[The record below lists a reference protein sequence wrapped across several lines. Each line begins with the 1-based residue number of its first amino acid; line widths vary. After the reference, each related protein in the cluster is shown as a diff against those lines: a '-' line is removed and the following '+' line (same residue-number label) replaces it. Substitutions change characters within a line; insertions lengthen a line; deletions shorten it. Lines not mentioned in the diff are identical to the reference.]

1 MTLDGGAQHVEALAR
16 TIVCGL
22 ILLAAPWL
30 GFASASS
37 APEAG
42 AVTLEPSNA
51 LSALLAA
58 FEASYQ
64 PPEHEAAAWR
74 VARATLERSENGLS
88 PRLALAQELEWDEFD
103 ALSLELGLDLEVPL
117 LSPKARAEQELAEV
131 DLAVQ
136 LQAGR
141 ASRAQAKASFI
152 VDLAGLATID
162 WAEQLVSAARLRIDG
177 LGWGSSPPHT
187 GYVPPAER
195 ELFKAAQRLHD
206 TAQWLAQES
215 RTLRLRLTRSIGSP
229 ADELMRPQLRDIELF
244 LHTLSGELADQLAA
258 PTTASRGP
266 VRGEPPTASDSG
278 ACYASSPLVAAAR
291 LRHAQNLANDTAQA
305 TPDYEVGLSAHLGY
319 AVTPWSG
326 ASRVGAGLGA
336 GAGVGGEL
344 NGAVRIEGR
353 YLLPESWPLAGSVS
367 VEAGLEGLEQRLEL
381 SWPPLPRPGDDPVDR
396 ERQLANELEDVASH
410 LLAARRAWLAAQ
422 EDKNRLARDLSW
434 LLVDASPGIAEA
446 ALQRQLEAALTSPA
460 LGAVK
465 GARSAGAGGEVPAD
479 ERLLLESVELRLQ
492 YAFAR
497 LAELTAL
504 TDYLVACGHL

>member
-30 GFASASS
+30 GSASASS
-37 APEAG
+37 RPEAG
-42 AVTLEPSNA
+42 SVTLEPSNA

-64 PPEHEAAAWR
+64 PPEHESAAWR

-103 ALSLELGLDLEVPL
+103 ALSLALGLDLEVPL

-177 LGWGSSPPHT
+177 LGWGGSLPHT

-195 ELFKAAQRLHD
+195 ELLKAAQRLHD

-215 RTLRLRLTRSIGSP
+215 RTLRLRLTRSIGRP
-229 ADELMRPQLRDIELF
+229 ADELVRPQLSDIELF

-291 LRHAQNLANDTAQA
+291 LRHAQNLANDTARA
-305 TPDYEVGLSAHLGY
+305 TPDYEVGLRAHLGY

-326 ASRVGAGLGA
+326 ASRVGVGLGA
-336 GAGVGGEL
+336 GDGGEL

-353 YLLPESWPLAGSVS
+353 YPLPDSWPLAGSVS
-367 VEAGLEGLEQRLEL
+367 LEAGLGGLEQRLEL
-381 SWPPLPRPGDDPVDR
+381 SWPPLQRPGDDPVDR
-396 ERQLANELEDVASH
+396 ERQLANELEDVASR
-410 LLAARRAWLAAQ
+410 LLAARRAWLAAKQ
-422 EDKNRLARDLSW
+422 DKQRLARDLSW
-434 LLVDASPGIAEA
+434 LLGDASPGIAEA

-465 GARSAGAGGEVPAD
+465 GARSAGAGGDVPAD

-504 TDYLVACGHL
+504 TDYLVACGQL